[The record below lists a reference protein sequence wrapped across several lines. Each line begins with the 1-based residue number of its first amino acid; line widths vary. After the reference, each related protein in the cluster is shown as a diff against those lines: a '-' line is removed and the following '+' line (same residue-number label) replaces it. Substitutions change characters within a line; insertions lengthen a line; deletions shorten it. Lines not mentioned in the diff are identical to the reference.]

1 MQERSHGCATRFRL
15 LDFFGGPGAWRSGL
29 CDPGGIFIV
38 VVLIILV
45 FVRFLRKVCV
55 MEILGGR

>member
-1 MQERSHGCATRFRL
+1 MGVQPAF
-15 LDFFGGPGAWRSGL
+15 DFFNFPRELDAWRSGL

-45 FVRFLRKVCV
+45 FVGFW
-55 MEILGGR
+55 GGFV